1 MNLKGIDHVGVVVD
15 DLGRAEE
22 TFAGL
27 GLGVTEVVKLP
38 HVEGRFYPAGD
49 GSGASIELVEFVEGE
64 ERDQRLGTGARARI
78 DHIAF
83 AVEDLES
90 IVQTL
95 EALGMELTGPP
106 LVTEASTS
114 VWTKPESSG
123 GVMFQFIQR
132 K

>member
-15 DLGRAEE
+15 DLDEADK
-22 TFAGL
+22 TLAGL

-64 ERDQRLGTGARARI
+64 ERRQRLGAGAKARI

-83 AVEDLES
+83 GVDDVESLLPA
-90 IVQTL
+90 L

-106 LVTEASTS
+106 LVTESSTS
-114 VWTKPESSG
+114 VWTKPDSSG

-132 K
+132 R